1 MAGVSTSQ
9 TNNNVVKFRD
19 KVLFDYL
26 RKNRFSPYM
35 GNSMNSI
42 IYRLFDLRDRGNE
55 VNIPLAL
62 TLSAGRDRDWET

>member
-42 IYRLFDLRDRGNE
+42 IYRLFDT
-55 VNIPLAL
+55 V
-62 TLSAGRDRDWET
+62 DRDWET

>member
-62 TLSAGRDRDWET
+62 TLSAAVDRDWET